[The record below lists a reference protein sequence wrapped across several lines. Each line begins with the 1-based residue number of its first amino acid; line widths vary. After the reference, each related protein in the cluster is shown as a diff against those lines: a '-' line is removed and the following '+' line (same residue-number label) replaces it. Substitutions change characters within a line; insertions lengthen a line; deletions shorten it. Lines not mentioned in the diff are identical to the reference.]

1 MFAPLL
7 LFNSGCIGC
16 FADDYVLIGLETGIS
31 KGGEV
36 DEH

>member
-1 MFAPLL
+1 MFTALL
-7 LFNSGCIGC
+7 LFNSDFIGC
-16 FADDYVLIGLETGIS
+16 FSDDYVLTGLQTWIS